1 MTRQEEIN
9 VLQSLKGDTYFAMK
23 FGLDIDQMCENIR
36 NDFPIEN
43 DCMFSKEA
51 SALKNDIKTIQKK
64 SKEKIIDFAH
74 KMLFALDKGNDT
86 ETMAYQSIKD
96 VIGIEEIIKYKHANN
111 IELYEDEISYLV
123 DKLE

>member
-36 NDFPIEN
+36 NDFPIDN
-43 DCMFSKEA
+43 DCMFSKEV

>member
-1 MTRQEEIN
+1 
-9 VLQSLKGDTYFAMK
+9 
-23 FGLDIDQMCENIR
+23 
-36 NDFPIEN
+36 
-43 DCMFSKEA
+43 
-51 SALKNDIKTIQKK
+51 
-64 SKEKIIDFAH
+64 
-74 KMLFALDKGNDT
+74 MLFALDKGNDT